1 MYLGIQNLVMELQEL
16 QNGSVSY
23 VACSNRNIAI
33 NVSLSCLYH
42 NSSVSYN
49 RYFVVS
55 DVDREEFFIQ
65 GYDLDYL
72 LRIDAEVFR
81 NRNKNNLLK
90 TLVNDFKFMKM
101 TKENSFIIVL
111 FDEISLLPYEGK
123 DLDKLLSKFSI
134 FASRFNTAI
143 LFVSFGEHP
152 EMLVKKISK
161 KSHYISGLAVLSY
174 DGPDLKLDTKMWR
187 NNEGVFSHGESL
199 LKLGPKGY
207 EFKIDNNSIDNA
219 IDNSICYTHV
229 DALEI
234 DKSLFN
240 SIHFYNSNEDLF
252 ADASQKAIAATLIF
266 CLSSRDQVDS
276 LGKQIYEL
284 RTKRGNFLKIIIIE
298 KVQKVESCVRSFFLE
313 CGTNFIFEATS
324 NSDYINAMLPSLKS
338 MTISKALNPS
348 FENIIES
355 YHLVAKEE
363 NGFLYPDVF
372 VNKIYSIVSMHIND
386 ENIKAC
392 LLILSP
398 KDEISIEECILRFS
412 PKQGGDYCTAINN
425 ELYVFI
431 PHYVENSFP
440 EIFGQVLS
448 STSIELFKGNR
459 IISKKNK
466 ILDELIDIKNND
478 RISHADEEFASKILK
493 EHSLYKLN

>member
-1 MYLGIQNLVMELQEL
+1 MYLGIQNLVMDLQEL

-33 NVSLSCLYH
+33 NVALSCLYH
-42 NSSVSYN
+42 NSSVSYK

-72 LRIDAEVFR
+72 LRIDTEVFVNK
-81 NRNKNNLLK
+81 NRNNLLK

-123 DLDKLLSKFSI
+123 ELDKLLSKFSI
-134 FASRFNTAI
+134 FASRFNTAM
-143 LFVSFGEHP
+143 LFVSFGDHP
-152 EMLVKKISK
+152 EMLVKKIAK
-161 KSHYISGLAVLSY
+161 KSHYISGLAVLCN

-207 EFKIDNNSIDNA
+207 EFKIDSNSVDNA

-240 SIHFYNSNEDLF
+240 SIHFYNSNDDLYE
-252 ADASQKAIAATLIF
+252 DASRKAIAATLIF
-266 CLSSRDQVDS
+266 CLASREQVDF
-276 LGKQIYEL
+276 LGKHIYEL
-284 RTKRGNFLKIIIIE
+284 RSKRGNFLKIIIIE
-298 KVQKVESCVRSFFLE
+298 KVPKVDSCVRTYFLE
-313 CGTNFIFEATS
+313 CGANFIFESTS

-338 MTISKALNPS
+338 MSFSKTLNPS
-348 FENIIES
+348 FENIVES

-363 NGFLYPDVF
+363 NGFLYPEVF

-398 KDEISIEECILRFS
+398 KDEISIDECILRFS
-412 PKQGGDYCTAINN
+412 PKHGGDYCTAINN
-425 ELYVFI
+425 DLYVFI
-431 PHYVENSFP
+431 PHYVENIFP
-440 EIFGQVLS
+440 EIFGQVLG
-448 STSIELFKGNR
+448 STSIELFKSNR
-459 IISKKNK
+459 VISKKNL

-478 RISHADEEFASKILK
+478 RISHSDKEFADRILK
-493 EHSLYKLN
+493 EHSLYRLS